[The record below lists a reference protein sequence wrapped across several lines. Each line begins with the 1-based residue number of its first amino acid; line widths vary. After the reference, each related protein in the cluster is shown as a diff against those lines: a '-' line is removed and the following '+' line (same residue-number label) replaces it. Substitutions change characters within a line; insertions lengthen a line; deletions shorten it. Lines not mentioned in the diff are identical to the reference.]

1 MGYVAKLASE
11 LLLAAN
17 AVDIKKCLGLS
28 LEITKVMDTYNK
40 GC

>member
-17 AVDIKKCLGLS
+17 AGDIKKCLELS
-28 LEITKVMDTYNK
+28 LEIAKVMDTYNK

>member
-1 MGYVAKLASE
+1 MGYVARLASE

-17 AVDIKKCLGLS
+17 AGDIKKCLELS
-28 LEITKVMDTYNK
+28 LEIAKVMDTYNK

>member
-1 MGYVAKLASE
+1 MEYVAKLASE

-17 AVDIKKCLGLS
+17 AGDIKKCLDLS
-28 LEITKVMDTYNK
+28 LEIAKVMDTYNK

>member
-17 AVDIKKCLGLS
+17 AGDIKKCLALS

>member
-1 MGYVAKLASE
+1 MGYVVKLASE

-17 AVDIKKCLGLS
+17 AGDIKKCLELS
-28 LEITKVMDTYNK
+28 LEIAKVMDTYNK

>member
-17 AVDIKKCLGLS
+17 AVDIKKCLELN
-28 LEITKVMDTYNK
+28 LEIAKVMDTYNK

>member
-17 AVDIKKCLGLS
+17 AGDIKKCLELS

>member
-1 MGYVAKLASE
+1 MKYVAKLASE

-17 AVDIKKCLGLS
+17 AGDIKKCLELS
-28 LEITKVMDTYNK
+28 LEIAKVMDTYNK

>member
-1 MGYVAKLASE
+1 MEYVARLASE

-17 AVDIKKCLGLS
+17 AVDIKKCLELS

>member
-1 MGYVAKLASE
+1 MEYVAKLASE
-11 LLLAAN
+11 LFLAAN
-17 AVDIKKCLGLS
+17 AGDIKKCLELS

>member
-17 AVDIKKCLGLS
+17 AGDIKKCLELS
-28 LEITKVMDTYNK
+28 LEITKVMDAYNK